1 MLSSS
6 YPVNY
11 SQSCGAEPIRK
22 FTVKEMLHFNDGT
35 VAEHCTKITSALLSK
50 FHDLP
55 PVKNFG
61 MFVVPASPLYLQ
73 SWQDINPSIK
83 NVVFVYNRI

>member
-1 MLSSS
+1 MTSSS

-11 SQSCGAEPIRK
+11 SQSCGAEPVYQ

-35 VAEHCTKITSALLSK
+35 IAEHCTKTRSALLSK

-55 PVKNFG
+55 PVNNLG
-61 MFVVPASPLYLQ
+61 IFVVPASPHYLQ

-83 NVVFVYNRI
+83 NVVFVYNRA